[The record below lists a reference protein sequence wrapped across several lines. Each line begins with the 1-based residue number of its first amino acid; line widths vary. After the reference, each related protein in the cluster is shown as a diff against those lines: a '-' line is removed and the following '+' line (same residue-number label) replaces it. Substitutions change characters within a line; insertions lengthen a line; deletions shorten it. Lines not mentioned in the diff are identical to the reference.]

1 MILKYY
7 SKQLD
12 GIFDLKK
19 KISNKINCEN
29 SQLKLLK
36 IQTRDYLELLK
47 KKAVL
52 ATSDVYFDLTA
63 VVKEVFNFLSNQAT

>member
-1 MILKYY
+1 MAKNTVIKDILR
-7 SKQLD
+7 
-12 GIFDLKK
+12 KK
-19 KISNKINCEN
+19 NCKISNKINCEN

-52 ATSDVYFDLTA
+52 ASSDVYFDLTA

>member
-36 IQTRDYLELLK
+36 FRLGII
-47 KKAVL
+47 
-52 ATSDVYFDLTA
+52 
-63 VVKEVFNFLSNQAT
+63 